1 MDETLLRIDRVAMA
15 VRSDR
20 TYYSGKLPSERCP
33 RRTASTGGTSRAA
46 GEHTLA
52 DPAGRLNLGL
62 TGIARL
68 TPRHRLRL
76 EARPAHRAGRHRS
89 AGAGRSRLPGVGRTC
104 PEVRVPQ
111 RSRRKDRTTGTFRSL
126 SANQRVVNRA
136 HAALRAPGERA
147 NAQLKSWRVLRKI
160 RSRPLQAST
169 LVAAMQTLIFI
180 S

>member
-1 MDETLLRIDRVAMA
+1 M
-15 VRSDR
+15 
-20 TYYSGKLPSERCP
+20 
-33 RRTASTGGTSRAA
+33 
-46 GEHTLA
+46 
-52 DPAGRLNLGL
+52 
-62 TGIARL
+62 
-68 TPRHRLRL
+68 
-76 EARPAHRAGRHRS
+76 
-89 AGAGRSRLPGVGRTC
+89 
-104 PEVRVPQ
+104 PQ